1 MYLSINPSQTLIG
14 LYIFSGII
22 SRKKIGEGHSFG
34 APMGVSN
41 DRIVLRGV
49 LNDSPAKPAK
59 ILENARKNS
68 DFFDFFLQ
76 NFPEVPN
83 FSKNTIK
90 IGAALRAARKIFSG
104 N

>member
-1 MYLSINPSQTLIG
+1 MFID
-14 LYIFSGII
+14 LYIFLEIYSA
-22 SRKKIGEGHSFG
+22 RKIGG
-34 APMGVSN
+34 GVREMELLRGVLN
-41 DRIVLRGV
+41 ENFFLRGV

-59 ILENARKNS
+59 ILENSRKNS

-76 NFPEVPN
+76 NFPKIAN

-90 IGAALRAARKIFSG
+90 IGAALRAARKKFCG